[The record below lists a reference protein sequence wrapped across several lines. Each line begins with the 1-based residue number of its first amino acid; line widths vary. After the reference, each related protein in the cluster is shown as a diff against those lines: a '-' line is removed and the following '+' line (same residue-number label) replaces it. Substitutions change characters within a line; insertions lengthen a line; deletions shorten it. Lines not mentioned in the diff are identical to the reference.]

1 MVYDGTKNGLNAVLW
16 APWFPLPMITMHL
29 QAVILGTY
37 MGDIDIGDM
46 FYPRIQ
52 AHAGIDLTPF
62 FPEEVGSNQRL
73 VLWGKWERC
82 VMGYSPRL
90 IKPSKV

>member
-1 MVYDGTKNGLNAVLW
+1 MGTMVSW
-16 APWFPLPMITMHL
+16 AITMHL
-29 QAVILGTY
+29 QAVIPGTY
-37 MGDIDIGDM
+37 MGDIDIEDM
-46 FYPRIQ
+46 FLNFMLHPRIQ